1 MFDSSGE
8 SDHSEVQMEMRILS
22 LKDGVL
28 RIAAANDDEVNEVIV
43 SAGTWVKWFEP
54 SKQL

>member
-1 MFDSSGE
+1 
-8 SDHSEVQMEMRILS
+8 MEMRILS

>member
-1 MFDSSGE
+1 
-8 SDHSEVQMEMRILS
+8 MRILS
-22 LKDGVL
+22 LKDGTL

-54 SKQL
+54 SKEERLKLIKIQRREDETD